1 MINLF
6 CLFFLVWPYFRRK
19 RAGGI
24 LFQIWRH
31 FLLQSTSPYFTKVKP
46 DVRDNLDASSRLL
59 ATMNMLSKFDRPC
72 LVLNSIGQLC
82 TKYCGLQAHQ
92 GRSSLHAM
100 QGAIFELCQGGE
112 IRILYLS
119 LYPLFVFVVKNDSA
133 GSLSTVQDS
142 SRTSLGSQ

>member
-59 ATMNMLSKFDRPC
+59 ATMDMLSKFDRPC
-72 LVLNSIGQLC
+72 SVLNSIGQQELRFASALGTQFLTCRKQFLNFVREGAFVPHICHLSFLC
-82 TKYCGLQAHQ
+82 FC
-92 GRSSLHAM
+92 S
-100 QGAIFELCQGGE
+100 
-112 IRILYLS
+112 
-119 LYPLFVFVVKNDSA
+119 
-133 GSLSTVQDS
+133 
-142 SRTSLGSQ
+142 

>member
-6 CLFFLVWPYFRRK
+6 CLFFLVWSYFRRK

-59 ATMNMLSKFDRPC
+59 TTMNMLSKFDRPC
-72 LVLNSIGQLC
+72 LVLNSIGHQVLRCTGTRSLTCRKQFLNFVRDGAFVPHICHSSTLC
-82 TKYCGLQAHQ
+82 
-92 GRSSLHAM
+92 
-100 QGAIFELCQGGE
+100 
-112 IRILYLS
+112 
-119 LYPLFVFVVKNDSA
+119 FVVKMIQLD
-133 GSLSTVQDS
+133 LFQLYRIVQELALAVSD
-142 SRTSLGSQ
+142 

>member
-1 MINLF
+1 MLNQGYDKSLLSI
-6 CLFFLVWPYFRRK
+6 FLVWPYFRRK

-72 LVLNSIGQLC
+72 LVLNSIG
-82 TKYCGLQAHQ
+82 HQ
-92 GRSSLHAM
+92 VLRFASALGTRFLTCKKQFLNFVREGKFVSC
-100 QGAIFELCQGGE
+100 IF
-112 IRILYLS
+112 
-119 LYPLFVFVVKNDSA
+119 VT
-133 GSLSTVQDS
+133 LSTLCFCS
-142 SRTSLGSQ
+142 